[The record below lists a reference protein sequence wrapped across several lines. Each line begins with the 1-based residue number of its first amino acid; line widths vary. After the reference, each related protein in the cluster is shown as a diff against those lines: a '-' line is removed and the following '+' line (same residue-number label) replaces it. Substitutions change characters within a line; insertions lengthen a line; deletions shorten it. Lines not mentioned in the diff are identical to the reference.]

1 MVHCRA
7 CHYSQVAPGCVDHPV
22 FTITLRRTS
31 YAPDNLLYR
40 FALEET
46 RAHSI
51 GDFVQPVS
59 FKLLPPLF
67 QQTPLEGLRH
77 CRSVNLLWCDTLERN
92 VLENLLRNNAAEEV
106 QLIPRLILNVTRQ
119 FARQRGINRFIC
131 LLVEVTRTSQQR
143 CQATGAVGISTLAV
157 QQHQQSGGQ
166 VSIQLV
172 E

>member
-1 MVHCRA
+1 MVHRRA
-7 CHYSQVAPGCVDHPV
+7 RDYGQVAPGCVDHPV
-22 FTITLRRTS
+22 LAITLWRTS
-31 YAPDNLLYR
+31 NASDNLLYR
-40 FALEET
+40 FTLEET
-46 RAHSI
+46 GAHSVS
-51 GDFVQPVS
+51 DFVQS
-59 FKLLPPLF
+59 IRFEFLPPL
-67 QQTPLEGLRH
+67 LEQSSLEWLRH
-77 CRSVNLLWCDTLERN
+77 GSSVNLLWCDTLERN

-131 LLVEVTRTSQQR
+131 LLVEVTRTSQQL